1 MTASLYG
8 VQLVRPGYTSPHSG
22 PDVYP
27 DCDWPMRKPRA
38 CANYIMDRDVSN
50 SGHPQG
56 SIGVTPNGA
65 EAFVCREKGCE
76 AMPGMPCYFATAEQ
90 YMAHWNTFYVAVAPP
105 ITCLVRAVGLNF
117 PADPTP

>member
-1 MTASLYG
+1 
-8 VQLVRPGYTSPHSG
+8 
-22 PDVYP
+22 
-27 DCDWPMRKPRA
+27 
-38 CANYIMDRDVSN
+38 MDRDVSN

-90 YMAHWNTFYVAVAPP
+90 YMAHWNTFHVAMAPS
-105 ITCLVRAVGLNF
+105 ITCLVRGCGVKF
-117 PADPTP
+117 PRGPDSLDAFFRHVKAKHERKAKVDDGFA